1 MFKIISGTCHENKIK
16 IKIKIQK
23 KYLHIFFSI
32 NYIIGATTLLTA

>member
-1 MFKIISGTCHENKIK
+1 MFKIISGTCHENK